1 MKLVRL
7 VQNMGGSIRKEMSVS
22 VTHLIA
28 QGCGGKKYQ
37 YAITF
42 RVPVMSEDWVFSAWE
57 KRREIGFGA
66 AMLDFTVSKMIY
78 K

>member
-28 QGCGGKKYQ
+28 QGVGGKKYQ

-42 RVPVMSEDWVFSAWE
+42 RVPVMSESWVFSAWE
-57 KRREIGFGA
+57 KRREHGFGA
-66 AMLDFTVSKMIY
+66 AASEFTVCTTFIK
-78 K
+78 

>member
-7 VQNMGGSIRKEMSVS
+7 VQYMGGSIRKEMSAS

-28 QGCGGKKYQ
+28 QGVGGKKYQ

-42 RVPVMSEDWVFSAWE
+42 RVPVMSELWVFQAWE
-57 KRREIGFGA
+57 RRKEVGFA
-66 AMLDFTVSKMIY
+66 AASAEFSVSTV
-78 K
+78 